1 MLNDMD
7 QHESSTVIE
16 TKAMNPT
23 RPDNQRLHVL
33 DLDDFRTEEINALF
47 DSARAMLEVLER
59 GVKKVPTL
67 RGKTVFTLFYEPS
80 TRTRISFETAGKLL
94 SADVIN
100 ISESTSSV
108 GKGESFL
115 DTVLTLQATKAD
127 VLVVRHPHSGAPY
140 FASRNL
146 NRTSVINAGDGTH
159 AHPTQAL
166 LDLFT
171 IEQRLGSIQG
181 KRVVIVG
188 DIAHSRVAR
197 SNLWGLVNLGA
208 HVVLSGPSTLMPW
221 DLLEGREK
229 IPGHPFIDVEV
240 EMNLDKAI
248 SEADVV
254 MALRLQRERQD
265 FGLLPSLREYARL
278 WQVDTSRL
286 SRAKNSVLL
295 MHPGPM
301 NEGIE
306 VSPEAAHGAQS
317 KIEEQVTNGVAI
329 RMALL
334 LAITP
339 KSEV

>member
-1 MLNDMD
+1 MD
-7 QHESSTVIE
+7 PHETSTMIDD
-16 TKAMNPT
+16 KAMGPT
-23 RPDNQRLHVL
+23 RTDNQRLHVL
-33 DLDDFRTEEINALF
+33 DLDDFSTYEITALF
-47 DSARAMLEVLER
+47 DSARAMLEVLGR

-108 GKGESFL
+108 EKGESFL

-127 VLVVRHPHSGAPY
+127 VLIIRHPYSGAPY

-171 IEQRLGSIQG
+171 IEQKLGAIAG

-208 HVVLSGPSTLMPW
+208 HVVLSGPPTLMPW

-229 IPGHPFIDVEV
+229 IHGHPFIDVEV
-240 EMNLDKAI
+240 EMDLDKAI
-248 SEADVV
+248 AEADVV
-254 MALRLQRERQD
+254 MALRVQQERQD

-306 VSPEAAHGAQS
+306 ISPEAAHGAQS
-317 KIEEQVTNGVAI
+317 KIEDQVTNGLAI

-339 KSEV
+339 RSEG